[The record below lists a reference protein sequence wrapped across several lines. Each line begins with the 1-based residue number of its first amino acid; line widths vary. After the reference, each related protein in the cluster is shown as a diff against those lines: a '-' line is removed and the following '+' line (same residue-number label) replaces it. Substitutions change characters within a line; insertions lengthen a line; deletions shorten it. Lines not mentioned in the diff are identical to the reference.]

1 MSIVVISSDSFCRG
15 AELAAR
21 VAADLGYDALGSE
34 IETAASADLG
44 VSLEKPRQAPGS
56 SPSHSTRPSRARKRR
71 IIAYFQASLIT
82 ALSRGDVLYH
92 GEIGHLFVANVS
104 HVLKVKVTADLRDR
118 VALRMEVEKLSETR
132 ARDLLIKE
140 EEFRRKWSSELLGV
154 DATDTSIFDLIIN
167 LTQIGADSACNTIS
181 QTARDVQFRP
191 VTYSIKTMHDHE
203 LACRIK
209 ARLIKDYP
217 DVEVA
222 SRDGEVSIRARSL
235 TTGKKNR
242 TNSVRSLVLGM
253 KGATH
258 VLFE

>member
-1 MSIVVISSDSFCRG
+1 MSIVEISSDSFCRG

-34 IETAASADLG
+34 IETAASADFG
-44 VSLEKPRQAPGS
+44 VSLEKLRQALGS
-56 SPSHSTRPSRARKRR
+56 SPSYSTRPSRARKRR
-71 IIAYFQASLIT
+71 IAYFQASLIT